1 MPNALLVYPEF
12 PPSYWGF
19 KFALEFVGK
28 RSAMPPLGLLTVAGM
43 FPKEYRLNV
52 VDMNLTSLSDVHLS
66 WADVVLTSTMILQRD
81 SLYDVIRR
89 CNRAGVPIVAG
100 GPHPTTY
107 HDDIRREAEGT
118 VDHFLLGEVEETFAP
133 FLMDL
138 ANGTAKG
145 TYPEPRKPDITKSPL
160 PRFDLIDFRQ
170 YSSMAVQFSRGCPF
184 DCEFCDITK
193 LFGRAPRTKSA
204 DQMLAEFDLLHRLGW
219 TGPVFLVDDNFIGN
233 KREALRLLP
242 RIAEWQQQ
250 RRYPFSLY
258 TEASVNLA
266 RVPDLL
272 DGMSD
277 AGFNMVF
284 VGIESPNRDTLVAA
298 GKKQNAAATDDAAGY
313 LLRSVRRIQEHGM
326 EVSGGFIIGL
336 DGDTEFDS
344 HIRFIQ
350 EAGIPLAMAGLLS
363 AVRATDLYERLDRE
377 GRLLGESTG
386 NNTDMTLNFVPI
398 LPRKHVLSEYRRV
411 LATLYDPTLK
421 NYFDRCLTMLRH
433 LKPTRHTVRKIGG
446 TELLAFVRSIRRQ
459 FLFSRQGPAYVR
471 FLTKVLWERPRMLP
485 EAVRLAI
492 MGYHFEKI
500 TSQIIVA
507 DDFKRFL
514 ESELEALKERVT
526 QFARVQDDRI
536 GEARVYVQALFSRVR
551 RHHEEIHSDFRYV
564 VRDALV
570 SFQEGVASQLE
581 LLGGSA
587 RTEIQMSLI

>member
-1 MPNALLVYPEF
+1 MLNALLVYPEF

-43 FPKEYRLNV
+43 FPKEYRLKV

-66 WADVVLTSTMILQRD
+66 WADVVLTSTMIVQRN

-107 HDDIRREAEGT
+107 HDTIRQEAEGT
-118 VDHFLLGEVEETFAP
+118 VDHFLLGEVEETFAR

-145 TYPEPRKPDITKSPL
+145 VYPKPRKPDITKSPP
-160 PRFDLIDFRQ
+160 PRFDLIDLRQ

-193 LFGRAPRTKSA
+193 LFGRVPRTKSA
-204 DQMLAEFDLLHRLGW
+204 DQMLAEFDLLHSLGW

-242 RIAEWQQQ
+242 RIAEWQRQ

-258 TEASVNLA
+258 TEASANLA
-266 RVPDLL
+266 GVPDLL

-298 GKKQNAAATDDAAGY
+298 GKRQNTDRTDEAAGY

-344 HIRFIQ
+344 HIRLIQ
-350 EAGIPLAMAGLLS
+350 EAGIPLAMVGLLS
-363 AVRATDLYERLDRE
+363 ALKATDLYERLDRE
-377 GRLLGESTG
+377 GRLLSESTG

-398 LPRKHVLSEYRRV
+398 LPRELVLSEYRRM
-411 LATLYDPTLK
+411 LATLYDPSLE

-433 LKPTRHTVRKIGG
+433 LKSTRHTVRKIGA
-446 TELLAFVRSIRRQ
+446 TELLAFARSIHRQ
-459 FLFSRQGPAYVR
+459 LFSRQGPAYSR
-471 FLTKVLWERPRMLP
+471 FLTKVLRERPRMLP
-485 EAVRLAI
+485 EAVRLAV

-500 TSQIIVA
+500 TSQTIVA
-507 DDFKRFL
+507 DDFKHFL

-526 QFARVQDDRI
+526 QLARVQDDRI
-536 GEARVYVQALFSRVR
+536 GEARVYVEALFSRVR
-551 RHHEEIHSDFRYV
+551 DHYEEIHSDFRYTA
-564 VRDALV
+564 RDALL